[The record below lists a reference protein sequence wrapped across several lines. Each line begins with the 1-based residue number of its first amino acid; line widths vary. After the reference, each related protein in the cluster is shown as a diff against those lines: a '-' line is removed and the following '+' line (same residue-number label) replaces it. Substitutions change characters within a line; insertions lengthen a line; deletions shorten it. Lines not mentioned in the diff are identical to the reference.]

1 MPVADL
7 DNCLECGG
15 PIGNE
20 PHEFVVQR
28 VVAGGLGSA
37 QSIEQVGDVV
47 FAVHRRC
54 YKPAEHK
61 IVDLT

>member
-1 MPVADL
+1 VAVADL

-20 PHEFVVQR
+20 RHEFVVHR
-28 VVAGGLGSA
+28 GVTAGLGSA
-37 QSIEQVGDVV
+37 QNIAEVGDVV

-54 YKPAEHK
+54 YNPAVHK
-61 IVDLT
+61 IVDLD